1 MVPGLEGRPVCP
13 LANGGND
20 RHRLS
25 RARAG
30 ASTGREERE
39 TMHGGKERSRSVWE
53 SSATE
58 NADLEHQLH
67 RRSEIS
73 LWS

>member
-1 MVPGLEGRPVCP
+1 MVLGLEGRPVCP
-13 LANGGND
+13 LADGGND
-20 RHRLS
+20 RRRLL

-30 ASTGREERE
+30 AIVGREERE
-39 TMHGGKERSRSVWE
+39 TMHGGKERSRSVCE

-67 RRSEIS
+67 RRSEI
-73 LWS
+73 